1 VPVQRRGRSCLWLAA
16 ARVLV
21 GLGDGGDP
29 ESGLNQ
35 STTVLAW
42 AHPYDSGVF

>member
-1 VPVQRRGRSCLWLAA
+1 VPIQRRGRSCLWPAA

-29 ESGLNQ
+29 EAGLNQ
-35 STTVLAW
+35 STTVPAW
-42 AHPYDSGVF
+42 ARAYDSGVF